1 MGKSSKSPKPEKNSI
16 QYVKH
21 LLENE
26 RKEKESYERKNE
38 QLEKTVENLKKDIA
52 KLTAALEGRFSEE
65 EIKALVVK
73 MVKKRDASLKAK
85 VVELKKV
92 ENPCPKCG
100 EEMLRLKKFDGTDL
114 FKCMKCR
121 KKV

>member
-26 RKEKESYERKNE
+26 RKEKESFERKNE
-38 QLEKTVENLKKDIA
+38 QLEKTVENLKKDVA
-52 KLTAALEGRFSEE
+52 KLTAALEGRFSEA
-65 EIKALVVK
+65 EIKELVVK

-85 VVELKKV
+85 VVEKKLI

-100 EEMLRLKKFDGTDL
+100 EEMLKLKKFDGTDL
-114 FKCMKCR
+114 LKCLKCR

>member
-26 RKEKESYERKNE
+26 RKEKESFERKNE
-38 QLEKTVENLKKDIA
+38 QLEKTVENLKKDVA
-52 KLTAALEGRFSEE
+52 KLTAALEGRFSEA
-65 EIKALVVK
+65 EIKELVVK

-85 VVELKKV
+85 VVSKKLI

-100 EEMLRLKKFDGTDL
+100 EEMLKLKKFDGTDL
-114 FKCMKCR
+114 LKCLKCR

>member
-1 MGKSSKSPKPEKNSI
+1 MGKSTKSPKPEKNSI

-26 RKEKESYERKNE
+26 RKEKDAFERKCE
-38 QLEKTVENLKKDIA
+38 HLEKTVETLKKDVA

-73 MVKKRDASLKAK
+73 MVKKRDASIKAK
-85 VVELKKV
+85 IVEKQKT

-100 EEMLRLKKFDGTDL
+100 GEMFKLKKFDGTDL
-114 FKCMKCR
+114 FKCLKCR
-121 KKV
+121 KK